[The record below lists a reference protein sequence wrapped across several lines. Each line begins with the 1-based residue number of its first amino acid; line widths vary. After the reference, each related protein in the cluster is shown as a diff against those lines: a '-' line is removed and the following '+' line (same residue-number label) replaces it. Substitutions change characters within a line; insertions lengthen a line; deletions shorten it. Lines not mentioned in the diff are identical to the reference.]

1 MQAAEAVSARDDD
14 RRMLAESVDD
24 FARRATEVPRVRK
37 WRGVEPGF
45 DRGLWREIAGMGWTG
60 LLVPERCGGMALGLG
75 EMAEV
80 CRGLARVL
88 TPEPVLTCA
97 VLAARVLVHSQD
109 EKLASEL
116 LAGIASGDLIA
127 ALAWQEQ
134 AGDFGSNAC
143 ATSAALAGA
152 QVTLNGRKRFVAGAA
167 GADGFIVAARGDG
180 GDVLVWVPA
189 NASGLKVTLEPV
201 VDGRFAAVIELG
213 DVRLPEAN
221 VIARGE
227 IARGALDRAIDEATA
242 MASAELLGVMN
253 RALEMTLDYIKT
265 RVQFNRPIGS
275 FQVLQHRSV
284 DLYIQEQLSTVVLKD
299 AVDALDERPNETAT
313 AAAVSRAKARC
324 SDAASLITRQ
334 AIQMHGGIGFT
345 EDADVGLYV
354 KRALILASSL
364 GNSAYHRRRFLQLA
378 PAESE

>member
-1 MQAAEAVSARDDD
+1 
-14 RRMLAESVDD
+14 
-24 FARRATEVPRVRK
+24 
-37 WRGVEPGF
+37 
-45 DRGLWREIAGMGWTG
+45 
-60 LLVPERCGGMALGLG
+60 
-75 EMAEV
+75 
-80 CRGLARVL
+80 
-88 TPEPVLTCA
+88 
-97 VLAARVLVHSQD
+97 VLATRALVHAQD

-134 AGDFGSNAC
+134 AGDFGRDVGT
-143 ATSAALAGA
+143 TSATLGGG
-152 QVTLNGRKRFVAGAA
+152 QVTLSGCKRFVAGAA
-167 GADGFIVAARGDG
+167 GADGYIVAAKGDG
-180 GDVLVWVPA
+180 GDMLVWVPA
-189 NASGLKVTLEPV
+189 QAGGVNVKLAPV
-201 VDGRFAAVIELG
+201 VDGRFAAEIELG
-213 DVRLPEAN
+213 AVKLPEAN

-253 RALEMTLDYIKT
+253 RALEMTLDYVKT

-354 KRALILASSL
+354 KRALILASYL